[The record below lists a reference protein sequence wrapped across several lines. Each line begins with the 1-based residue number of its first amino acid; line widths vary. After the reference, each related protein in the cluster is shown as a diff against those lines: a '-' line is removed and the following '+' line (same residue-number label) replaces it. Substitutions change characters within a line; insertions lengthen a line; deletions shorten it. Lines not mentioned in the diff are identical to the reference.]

1 MHRIMLVDDEVNV
14 LNALRRTIGE
24 CVTDG
29 FDSFRVSVETFDQP
43 EAALL
48 RAQDAR
54 FDLVLSDY
62 RMPGM
67 DGVTFLKSLRALQ
80 PNAIRLILSGYA
92 ELDALVGAINE
103 AQIYRFINKP
113 WQEYEIKA
121 SIVQALAFQ
130 NLLLENQRLAD
141 IVRVQRGQLSRQE
154 MALRRLEEET
164 PGITRVNWGP
174 DGSILLD
181 SEEE

>member
-1 MHRIMLVDDEVNV
+1 MHRIMLVDDETNV

-29 FDSFRVSVETFDQP
+29 FDSFRVSVEIFERPD
-43 EAALL
+43 AALL
-48 RAQDAR
+48 RAQDVR

-67 DGVTFLKSLRALQ
+67 DGVIFLKSLRALQ
-80 PNAIRLILSGYA
+80 PNAMRLILSGYA
-92 ELDALVGAINE
+92 DLGALVGAINE

-113 WQEYEIKA
+113 WQDYEIKA

-130 NLLLENQRLAD
+130 SLLLENQRLAD
-141 IVRVQRGQLSRQE
+141 LVRVQRGKLTRQE

-181 SEEE
+181 CEE